1 MVVMVLEKVSVSMRG
16 QLTRWL
22 LEPHSGVFV
31 GHVSAL
37 VRDQLWEKCAQG
49 KGAGGV
55 IQIWSTNN
63 EQHFAMRMAGDT
75 KRLLVENE
83 GLQLVMV
90 KK

>member
-1 MVVMVLEKVSVSMRG
+1 MVVMILEKVSVSLRG
-16 QLTRWL
+16 TLTRWL

-37 VRDQLWEKCAQG
+37 VRDQLWDKCTLA
-49 KGAGGV
+49 KGVGGV

-75 KRLLVENE
+75 KRLVIDNE
-83 GLQLVMV
+83 GMNLVMV
-90 KK
+90 KE